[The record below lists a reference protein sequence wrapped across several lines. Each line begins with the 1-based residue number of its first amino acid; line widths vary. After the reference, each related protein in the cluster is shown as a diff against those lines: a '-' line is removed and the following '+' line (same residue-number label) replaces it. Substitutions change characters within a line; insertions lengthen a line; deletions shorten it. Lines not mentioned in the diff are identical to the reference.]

1 MFAPIRSIAAYRPHS
16 APGVLAALATTTA
29 IFAATPFLIP
39 VVATQFGIGLG
50 PAGLIS
56 TAQVGGFALA
66 SYVGGRHLVPGRR
79 ILVMAGMLTA
89 FANLVSAFAPGLGA
103 LICLR
108 ALAGVGMGIATWLG
122 WAQGSRLEHG
132 FAEVAAVGP
141 VVAIIASPIHA
152 LLIDRGGFSLVY
164 LALAGLALVSVF
176 VPAHF
181 ERQSPV
187 GREVSG
193 SRSNRLLLAAMFLL
207 TFTGSALFV
216 FAAAAGTRT
225 GMSALAVSL
234 AFSLNALTGLV
245 AVRRTSHHPGRWL
258 LVTSLAAF
266 VTGGI
271 GRPSAFLVGMA
282 LWGYAFWMAIPAV
295 MRMLTARSLRPDERM
310 GDAQSLMAMGRMLGP
325 AAGGVLLGANRFALL
340 SIWSAGMMS
349 ISAGMVEAVERRRQ
363 MASTP

>member
-39 VVATQFGIGLG
+39 AVATQFGIGLG
-50 PAGLIS
+50 LAGLIS

-66 SYVGGRHLVPGRR
+66 SYVGGRRLTPGRKV
-79 ILVMAGMLTA
+79 LVMAELLTA
-89 FANLVSAFAPGLGA
+89 LANLVGAYAGGLGA

-108 ALAGVGMGIATWLG
+108 GLAGAGMGIVTWLG

-164 LALAGLALVSVF
+164 LALAGITLVSVF

-193 SRSNRLLLAAMFLL
+193 SRSNRLLLAALLLL

-216 FAAAAGTRT
+216 FTAAAGART
-225 GMSALAVSL
+225 GMSAVAVSL
-234 AFSLNALTGLV
+234 AFSLNALGGLV
-245 AVRRTSHHPGRWL
+245 AVRQTSHHPGRWL

-266 VTGGI
+266 ITGGI
-271 GRPSAFLVGMA
+271 GRPSTFLVGMA
-282 LWGYAFWMAIPAV
+282 LWGYAFWMAIPGV
-295 MRMLTARSLRPDERM
+295 MRMLAARSLRADERM
-310 GDAQSLMAMGRMLGP
+310 GDAQSLMALGRMLGP
-325 AAGGVLLGANRFALL
+325 AAGGAILGPGRFTLL
-340 SIWSAGMMS
+340 SVWSAGLMS
-349 ISAGMVEAVERRRQ
+349 ISAGTVKAVERRRQ